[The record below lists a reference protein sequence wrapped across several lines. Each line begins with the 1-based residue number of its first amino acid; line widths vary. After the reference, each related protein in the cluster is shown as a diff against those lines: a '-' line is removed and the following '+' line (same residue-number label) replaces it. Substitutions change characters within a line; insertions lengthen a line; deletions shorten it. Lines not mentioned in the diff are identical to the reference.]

1 MNQRGAYL
9 YLALATTVAMATPAC
24 ATEMDA
30 VLLPASA
37 GVPQVEIARPDEARL
52 RRWMEQCSA
61 GPTTRKTATGTEN
74 CAMFPGLA
82 AYPFPAAYPVPAGYR
97 VVGYDLVTVSLGLRP
112 GPPAC
117 CEVVTVSEITIEDGE
132 PVPEG
137 YVDAPVDDGAP
148 PPS

>member
-1 MNQRGAYL
+1 MNHRGAFFCV
-9 YLALATTVAMATPAC
+9 ALATVVAMSAPAC

-61 GPTTRKTATGTEN
+61 GSTMATAAAATEN

-82 AYPFPAAYPVPAGYR
+82 AYPFPAAYPVPTGYR

-117 CEVVTVSEITIEDGE
+117 CEVVTISEITIEDGE

-137 YVDAPVDDGAP
+137 YVDAPEDDGAP